1 SAKQRSFVPPT
12 QLPPLRA
19 CAAPHGPQRLI
30 VQPLPTVTHR
40 PTAAQCPFQQPLRL
54 WYPSPAFAGGNGRAR
69 HTARLSMDEPSV
81 KAQAQCRRPANG
93 RTTQQPP
100 SGDPHGT
107 SRGDQPV

>member
-1 SAKQRSFVPPT
+1 
-12 QLPPLRA
+12 
-19 CAAPHGPQRLI
+19 
-30 VQPLPTVTHR
+30 
-40 PTAAQCPFQQPLRL
+40 
-54 WYPSPAFAGGNGRAR
+54 
-69 HTARLSMDEPSV
+69 MDEPSV